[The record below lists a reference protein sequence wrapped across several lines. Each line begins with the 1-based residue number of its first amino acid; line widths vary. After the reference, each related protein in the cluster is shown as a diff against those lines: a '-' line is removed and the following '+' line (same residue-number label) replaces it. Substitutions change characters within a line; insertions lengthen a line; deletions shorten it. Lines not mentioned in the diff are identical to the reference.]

1 MIEIKPGK
9 VKNTTVCVPGS
20 KSYTHRLLIAA
31 ALADGVCT
39 VNNPLDSQDTRIT
52 RRCLSEMG
60 VAIEAAPGHLRIKGS
75 AGKLRSPVN
84 PLDLG
89 NSGTSMRL
97 LAAVSALGQGVC
109 VLTGS
114 ARMRQRPIQDLLD
127 GLHQLGVGARS
138 VNGDGCPPIE
148 VTGDTLKGG
157 RVGIDCRISSQYLSA
172 LLLIAP
178 FAIESVTLTVT
189 GGLVSRPYVDMT
201 IAVMKQFGIAVD
213 RYGYERFVISGRQ
226 VYRSGDHAVEP
237 DCSQAGYFWAAA
249 AITGAGIKVAGTSM
263 TSLQGDVRLTECL
276 EAMGCRVVEHGDGIE
291 VIGGQLRAVT
301 VDMADMPDMVP
312 TLAVVAA
319 FARGTT
325 VIENVAH
332 LRAKESDRLSAVAA
346 ELTKMGVTAACTGDG
361 LRIEGGYPRG
371 AVIDTYDDHR
381 IAMSFALAGLKIPGV
396 KIKDE
401 TCVKKSFPDFWEVFN
416 SLYRNRSNAA
426 GHD

>member
-1 MIEIKPGK
+1 
-9 VKNTTVCVPGS
+9 
-20 KSYTHRLLIAA
+20 
-31 ALADGVCT
+31 
-39 VNNPLDSQDTRIT
+39 
-52 RRCLSEMG
+52 
-60 VAIEAAPGHLRIKGS
+60 
-75 AGKLRSPVN
+75 
-84 PLDLG
+84 
-89 NSGTSMRL
+89 
-97 LAAVSALGQGVC
+97 
-109 VLTGS
+109 
-114 ARMRQRPIQDLLD
+114 
-127 GLHQLGVGARS
+127 
-138 VNGDGCPPIE
+138 CPPIE
-148 VTGDTLKGG
+148 VTGGTLKGG

-178 FAIESVTLTVT
+178 FAIESVTLNVT

-213 RYGYERFVISGRQ
+213 RYGYERFVVSGGQ
-226 VYRSGDHAVEP
+226 AYRSGDHAVEP

-263 TSLQGDVRLTECL
+263 TSLQGDVRLTECF

-291 VIGGQLRAVT
+291 VVGGPLRAVT

-346 ELTKMGVTAACTGDG
+346 ELTKMGVNAACTGDG
-361 LRIEGGYPRG
+361 LRIEGGHPRG

-401 TCVKKSFPDFWEVFN
+401 TCVNKSFPDFWEVFN
-416 SLYRNRSNAA
+416 SLYRDRSNAA